1 MRRMRRVR
9 RSARHAA
16 AALALAALAAG
27 GCVDGERPGRAV
39 YVLIDTSASYRP
51 ALARAVAGAKRI
63 VARARPGDV
72 LAVAL
77 ITEGSFTDEAVLH
90 EGRLTGR
97 PSEIARLKR
106 RLGARLDALALAAR
120 PAPHTDISGA
130 LLQAADALAR
140 LDTRERWLVIF
151 SDLDEDLRR
160 GLRRPRLPDLTGVR
174 VIAAGVRKLRSDNR
188 DPERYY
194 ARLAR
199 WRERLL
205 AAGASGWHVTGAA
218 EAAVIIAR
226 GAQGAPSRRPPNP

>member
-1 MRRMRRVR
+1 LR
-9 RSARHAA
+9 
-16 AALALAALAAG
+16 
-27 GCVDGERPGRAV
+27 
-39 YVLIDTSASYRP
+39 
-51 ALARAVAGAKRI
+51 
-63 VARARPGDV
+63 RARPGCG
-72 LAVAL
+72 
-77 ITEGSFTDEAVLH
+77 IPEGGFTDGTVLP
-90 EGRLTGR
+90 EGRLAGR

-106 RLGARLDALALAAR
+106 RLGARLGALALAAR

-188 DPERYY
+188 DPERNY

-205 AAGASGWHVTGAA
+205 AAGVSGWHVTLAM
-218 EAAVIIAR
+218 EASALM
-226 GAQGAPSRRPPNP
+226 APCLDAMRR